1 MLIKKLSGN
10 SGCDIQLLKNN
21 KSIFV
26 RKISGSTAYNKRLQS
41 QVEKQINFAKSN
53 NEIFTPKIYDTGVNS
68 DGCYYFDMEYI
79 HGNIF
84 SDYIRHNDINSIKPV
99 SKKILKFLDK
109 KTDKK
114 FDATKQ
120 IVEKIDSLPGIDENI
135 RSIIL
140 GTNWSDTPKS
150 FCHGD
155 LTFENMIVSNG
166 KLYLIDFLDSFVN
179 TGLIDIGKLIF
190 DIRYF
195 WSHRNCDKKS
205 QAIIRNI
212 FFEKLLSNLPVYIEH
227 ENKINCLV
235 IMSIL
240 RIMPYIPDDNIT
252 LKKYLNKCLKN
263 ATKHKK

>member
-21 KSIFV
+21 NSIFV
-26 RKISGSTAYNKRLQS
+26 RKISGATSYNERLKY
-41 QVEKQINFAKSN
+41 QVEKQINFSKIDN
-53 NEIFTPKIYDTGVNS
+53 GIFTPEVYDAGINS
-68 DGCYYFDMEYI
+68 NGLYYFDMEYI

-84 SDYIRHNDINSIKPV
+84 SDYIRHNDINSIKPI
-99 SKKILKFLDK
+99 SKKILKFLNRE
-109 KTDKK
+109 TVEK
-114 FDATKQ
+114 FDATKK
-120 IVEKIDSLPGIDENI
+120 IVKKIDSLPNIDKNT

-140 GTNWSDTPKS
+140 NTNWSSTPKS

-235 IMSIL
+235 IMSII
-240 RIMPYIPDDNIT
+240 RIIPYIPDDNIT
-252 LKKYLNKCLKN
+252 LKKYLNRCLKN